1 MKRKLLAIALLSCA
15 MNANADY
22 SVKIFLDIMNK
33 KAENCTIDPQ
43 NQIYAVKLK
52 SDIPA
57 QNLFAGDILIMYKG
71 NTHTYSP
78 NNGLDL
84 PSYLKIGNQVPVPEV
99 FAAGPEIDYFNFY
112 TVCDST
118 VVSTPVEEA
127 PAEEYLTVTP
137 LSSSPYYYSSPN
149 VFRIENVDNSEESY
163 NYLRITVRLV
173 NKENGEVLDEIYP
186 EVILDKSFS
195 MNLDLHTFY
204 VYGPEFDFSSIPYL
218 DVSANFELLYYDY
231 NDNVV
236 NSKTKTSTQ
245 EFRIYPP
252 EWTLPEP
259 VTLSMSI
266 NGEKLTSY
274 GQYSFGYTEDTAVYS
289 TNYGSATGNN
299 FTYRGKNF
307 KLDTLVFDDFRVE
320 GGVCAV
326 KATVRASSGRDAY
339 MLFETNSDSNPAHLE
354 IGPYSYVMYSN
365 MYTRPQSDYGTQYS
379 VGYGSPYNANSTIC
393 DILDYFKSNPSTIVK
408 FIINN

>member
-163 NYLRITVRLV
+163 NYLRINVKLV

-204 VYGPEFDFSSIPYL
+204 VYVQEFDFSSIPYL

-236 NSKTKTSTQ
+236 NSKTKTST
-245 EFRIYPP
+245 
-252 EWTLPEP
+252 
-259 VTLSMSI
+259 V
-266 NGEKLTSY
+266 
-274 GQYSFGYTEDTAVYS
+274 
-289 TNYGSATGNN
+289 
-299 FTYRGKNF
+299 
-307 KLDTLVFDDFRVE
+307 
-320 GGVCAV
+320 
-326 KATVRASSGRDAY
+326 
-339 MLFETNSDSNPAHLE
+339 
-354 IGPYSYVMYSN
+354 
-365 MYTRPQSDYGTQYS
+365 
-379 VGYGSPYNANSTIC
+379 
-393 DILDYFKSNPSTIVK
+393 
-408 FIINN
+408 